1 MQAIKSFVTSI
12 KSRGQLTI
20 PKQIRKVGHL
30 EEGQV
35 VSIIPVG
42 DSIIITPKRLELD
55 EARRQIKKILK
66 DTAVS
71 PEEIL
76 AGLRA
81 ERESLYKETY
91 GKKKKLGFSLIQ
103 T

>member
-42 DSIIITPKRLELD
+42 DSIIITPKQLELD
-55 EARRQIKKILK
+55 EARRQIRKILK
-66 DTAVS
+66 DSGISA
-71 PEEIL
+71 EEVL
-76 AGLRA
+76 SGLKE
-81 ERESLYKETY
+81 ERTSLHKETY
-91 GKKKKLGFSLIQ
+91 DKKRL
-103 T
+103 

>member
-30 EEGQV
+30 EEGQI

-42 DSIIITPKRLELD
+42 DSIIITPKQLELD
-55 EARRQIKKILK
+55 EARRQIRKILK
-66 DTAVS
+66 DSGISADEVLS
-71 PEEIL
+71 
-76 AGLRA
+76 GLKA
-81 ERESLYKETY
+81 ERASLHK
-91 GKKKKLGFSLIQ
+91 
-103 T
+103 

>member
-30 EEGQV
+30 EEGQI

-42 DSIIITPKRLELD
+42 DSIIITPKQLELD
-55 EARRQIKKILK
+55 EARRQIRKILK
-66 DTAVS
+66 DSGISADEVLS
-71 PEEIL
+71 
-76 AGLRA
+76 GLKA
-81 ERESLYKETY
+81 ERASLHKETY
-91 GKKKKLGFSLIQ
+91 DKKRR
-103 T
+103 